1 LSYLVDTN
9 VISELRK
16 GQRCD
21 PIVRAWFSAIPEEEI
36 FLSVL
41 TIGEIR
47 KGIESIRL
55 RDQAAARVLDRWL
68 RQLVSSYQDRILPVD
83 QEVAERWGEM
93 NVPDPLPVLDGLI
106 AATARVHELTVAT
119 RNVKDVARTRV
130 PFVNPFARR

>member
-1 LSYLVDTN
+1 MSYLVDTN

-16 GQRCD
+16 GTRCD
-21 PIVRAWFSAIPEEEI
+21 PNVRAWFSPIPEEEI

-55 RDQAAARVLDRWL
+55 RDQAASRVLDRWL
-68 RQLVSSYQDRILPVD
+68 RQLVSSYRDRILPVD
-83 QEVAERWGEM
+83 QEAAERWGEM

-106 AATARVHELTVAT
+106 AATARVHDLTVAT
-119 RNVKDVARTRV
+119 RNAKDMARTGV
-130 PFVNPFARR
+130 PFVNPFVRR

>member
-16 GQRCD
+16 GTRCD
-21 PIVRAWFSAIPEEEI
+21 PNVRAWFSPIPEEEI

-55 RDQAAARVLDRWL
+55 RDQAASRVLDRWL
-68 RQLVSSYQDRILPVD
+68 RQLVSSYRDRILPVD
-83 QEVAERWGEM
+83 QEAAERWGEM

-106 AATARVHELTVAT
+106 AATARVHDLTVAT
-119 RNVKDVARTRV
+119 RNAKDMARTGV
-130 PFVNPFARR
+130 PFVNPFVRR

>member
-21 PIVRAWFSAIPEEEI
+21 PNVRAWFSPIPEEEI

-55 RDQAAARVLDRWL
+55 RDQAASRVLDRWL
-68 RQLVSSYQDRILPVD
+68 RQLVSSYRDRILPVD

-93 NVPDPLPVLDGLI
+93 NVPDPIPVLDGLI
-106 AATARVHELTVAT
+106 AATARVHDLTVAT
-119 RNVKDVARTRV
+119 RNLKDVARTGV
-130 PFVNPFARR
+130 PCVNPFARR

>member
-1 LSYLVDTN
+1 LSYLLDTN

-16 GQRCD
+16 GPRCD
-21 PIVRAWFSAIPEEEI
+21 PNVRAWFSPIPEEEL
-36 FLSVL
+36 FVSVL

-68 RQLVSSYQDRILPVD
+68 RHLVSSYKDRILPVD
-83 QEVAERWGEM
+83 QEVAEQWGEM
-93 NVPDPLPVLDGLI
+93 NVPDPLPVMDGLI

-119 RNVKDVARTRV
+119 RNAKDRARTGV
-130 PFVNPFARR
+130 PFVNPFVRR

>member
-21 PIVRAWFSAIPEEEI
+21 PNVRAWFSPIPEEEI

-68 RQLVSSYQDRILPVD
+68 RQLILSYKDRILPVD

-119 RNVKDVARTRV
+119 RNLRDVARTGV
-130 PFVNPFARR
+130 PCVNPFARR

>member
-1 LSYLVDTN
+1 LRYLLDTN

-21 PIVRAWFSAIPEEEI
+21 QNVLAWFSPIPEEEL
-36 FLSVL
+36 FVSVL

-47 KGIESIRL
+47 KGIESVRL
-55 RDQAAARVLDRWL
+55 RDQTTARVLDRWL
-68 RQLVSSYQDRILPVD
+68 KQLVLSYKDRILLID

-93 NVPDPLPVLDGLI
+93 NVPDPLPVMDGLI

-119 RNVKDVARTRV
+119 RNVKDMARAGV
-130 PFVNPFARR
+130 PFVNPFALR

>member
-21 PIVRAWFSAIPEEEI
+21 PNVRAWFSPIPEEEI

-68 RQLVSSYQDRILPVD
+68 RQLILSYKDRILPVD

-93 NVPDPLPVLDGLI
+93 NVPDPIPVLDGLI
-106 AATARVHELTVAT
+106 AATARVHDLTVAT
-119 RNVKDVARTRV
+119 RNLKDVARTGV
-130 PFVNPFARR
+130 PCVNPFARR

>member
-21 PIVRAWFSAIPEEEI
+21 PNVRAWFSPIPEEEI

-68 RQLVSSYQDRILPVD
+68 RQLVSSYRDRILPVD

-106 AATARVHELTVAT
+106 AATARVHDLTVAT
-119 RNVKDVARTRV
+119 RNAKDMARTGV
-130 PFVNPFARR
+130 PFVNPFARP

>member
-1 LSYLVDTN
+1 MSYLVDTN

-21 PIVRAWFSAIPEEEI
+21 PNVRAWFSPIPEGEI

-47 KGIESIRL
+47 KGIENIRL
-55 RDQAAARVLDRWL
+55 RDQAAARVLDHWL
-68 RQLVSSYQDRILPVD
+68 RQLVSSYKDRILPVD

-93 NVPDPLPVLDGLI
+93 NVPDPIPVLDGLI

-119 RNVKDVARTRV
+119 RNVKDVARTGV